1 MFDLIIPDAEAME
14 SFGARLAPMLRAG
27 DLVRLDGEL
36 GAGKTT
42 FTRGLG
48 AALGARGAIT
58 SPTFVLARE
67 HPTTSGVPLVHVDA
81 YRLSTGRDV
90 DDLDLD
96 LEGSIVVVEWGSG
109 KLDDIES
116 WLGIEIER
124 PHGGGAGLRADLE
137 LTGAGHGDAHPLR
150 SAGGPGTSRAAE
162 RGDQRRRRRRADSG
176 AGLRTGLGRW
186 MP

>member
-14 SFGARLAPMLRAG
+14 SFGARLAPLLRAG

-67 HPTTSGVPLVHVDA
+67 HPTASGVPLVHVDA
-81 YRLSTGRDV
+81 YRLSSGRDV

-96 LEGSIVVVEWGSG
+96 LDGSIVVVEWGAG
-109 KLDDIES
+109 KLDDIEA

-124 PHGGGAGLRADLE
+124 PHGGADVVDADADPELADEPRAVRVI
-137 LTGAGHGDAHPLR
+137 GVG
-150 SAGGPGTSRAAE
+150 E
-162 RGDQRRRRRRADSG
+162 RGRELEGALYAALDADPSN
-176 AGLRTGLGRW
+176 
-186 MP
+186 

>member
-58 SPTFVLARE
+58 SPPFVLARE

-124 PHGGGAGLRADLE
+124 PHGGGAALDADADPDLVDEPRAVRITGMGARGRELE
-137 LTGAGHGDAHPLR
+137 AALYAALDADP
-150 SAGGPGTSRAAE
+150 SN
-162 RGDQRRRRRRADSG
+162 
-176 AGLRTGLGRW
+176 
-186 MP
+186 